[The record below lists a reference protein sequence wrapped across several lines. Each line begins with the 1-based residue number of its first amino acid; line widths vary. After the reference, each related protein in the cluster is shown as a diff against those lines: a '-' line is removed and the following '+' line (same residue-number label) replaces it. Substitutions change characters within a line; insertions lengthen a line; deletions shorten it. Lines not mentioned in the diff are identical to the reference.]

1 MKDLYAQNCALA
13 PYARSER
20 PGADPRRAVLF
31 RLGLA
36 PLQPLFERLEALSE
50 RGHLFAETL
59 GVGLPVVALGLG
71 ASAEAHAGHHG
82 SPPRATH
89 PLLEDALHLT
99 LVGDDALEARLHR
112 TLQEVLP
119 GLAVLDELV
128 EEADRQAATMVALV
142 LEDDLGQGHGG
153 EVFARRRVDDG
164 DLLARA
170 DHLFDLLEGHV
181 PTLLGVVEFPIRVPL
196 DDVRHGTPLGESP

>member
-1 MKDLYAQNCALA
+1 MIRRPPRSTLF
-13 PYARSER
+13 PYTT
-20 PGADPRRAVLF
+20 LF
-31 RLGLA
+31 R
-36 PLQPLFERLEALSE
+36 S
-50 RGHLFAETL
+50 
-59 GVGLPVVALGLG
+59 
-71 ASAEAHAGHHG
+71 
-82 SPPRATH
+82 
-89 PLLEDALHLT
+89 

-112 TLQEVLP
+112 ALQEVLP

-170 DHLFDLLEGHV
+170 DHLFDLLEGQV
-181 PTLLGVVEFPIRVPL
+181 PTLFGVVEVPMRVPL